1 MTLAATLID
10 LVNIPSVIGSEGR
23 ICTAIAER
31 LLPVWSLQGVQRIGN
46 ALVVGQRT
54 DRPLIVLYGHLDTVP
69 EQQDNGEAR
78 EAGDRIYG
86 LGTSDMK
93 SGLAVMIHLLEDDE
107 VRSGP
112 YDVVGV
118 FYDKEEGP
126 VDDNGLEDVLER
138 AEWLAEAD
146 FAVVM
151 EPTDLSLELGCNG
164 VINADVTFHGKAA
177 HSARPWLGENAITK
191 AGEWLATLHSRQPT
205 LVDIH
210 GLEYREVY
218 SVTKASGGVA
228 NNVLPA
234 EFTVNL
240 NYRFPPKYTVDQA
253 EDRLRSL
260 AEPADLVE
268 VTDRAPAGTVPE
280 GNPHLS
286 RLEGL
291 VGGDIT
297 AKQGW
302 TDVAR
307 LTARGIPA
315 VNYGPGEV
323 AQAHQAGESVTTTNL
338 DTAFAV
344 LRRFLL
350 T

>member
-1 MTLAATLID
+1 MTLAATLIE
-10 LVNIPSVIGSEGR
+10 LVNIPSVIGGEGR

-31 LLPVWSLQGVQRIGN
+31 LLPVWSLHGVQRIGN

-54 DRPLIVLYGHLDTVP
+54 DRPLIVLFGHLDTVP

-138 AEWLAEAD
+138 AEWLTEAD

-164 VINADVTFHGKAA
+164 VINADVIFHGKAA

-191 AGEWLATLHSRQPT
+191 AGEWLATLHSRQST
-205 LVDIH
+205 VVDIH
-210 GLEYREVY
+210 GLEYREVF
-218 SVTKASGGVA
+218 SVTTASGGVA

-268 VTDRAPAGTVPE
+268 VTDRAPAGTIPE

>member
-1 MTLAATLID
+1 MTLTDTLVE

-23 ICTAIAER
+23 LCTAIAER
-31 LLPVWSLQGVQRIGN
+31 LLPVWTLQGVKRLGN

-54 DRPLIVLYGHLDTVP
+54 DRPLITLYGHLDTVP
-69 EQQDNGEAR
+69 VQDGNDSAR
-78 EAGDRIYG
+78 IAGDRVYG

-93 SGLAVMIHLLEDDE
+93 SGLAVMIHLLEDAE

-126 VDDNGLEDVLER
+126 AADNGLEEVLER
-138 AEWLAEAD
+138 AAWLSEAD
-146 FAVVM
+146 FAIVM

-164 VINADVTFHGKAA
+164 AINADVVFHGKSA

-191 AGEWLATLHSRQPT
+191 AGEWLAAMDARQPNP
-205 LVDIH
+205 VEIH
-210 GLEYREVY
+210 GLEYREVF

-228 NNVLPA
+228 NNVLPS
-234 EFTVNL
+234 EFIVNL
-240 NYRFPPKYTVDQA
+240 NYRFPPTYTLDAA
-253 EDRLRSL
+253 ERRLRDV
-260 AEPADLVE
+260 AAGADRIE
-268 VTDRAPAGTVPE
+268 VTDRAAAGAIPE
-280 GNPHLS
+280 GNRHLA
-286 RLEGL
+286 RFEGL
-291 VGGDIT
+291 VDGAIT

-315 VNYGPGEV
+315 ANYGPGEV
-323 AQAHQAGESVTTTNL
+323 AQAHQAGESVTAENL
-338 DTAFAV
+338 DVAYSV